1 MSSGWIPRR
10 LILFYL
16 VMRESRGVT
25 GGLIALLNTPIISKL
40 VLWSTSLLLVIT
52 VWRFCREID
61 GNLFAPTLNKLVLFT
76 KHPERSNYPTYE
88 SQEVTNPTHAW
99 R

>member
-10 LILFYL
+10 LILFSL

-61 GNLFAPTLNKLVLFT
+61 GNLFAPALNKLVLFT
-76 KHPERSNYPTYE
+76 KHPERSNYPTCE

>member
-10 LILFYL
+10 LILFSL
-16 VMRESRGVT
+16 VMYESRGVT
-25 GGLIALLNTPIISKL
+25 GGLIALLDTPIISKL

-61 GNLFAPTLNKLVLFT
+61 GNLFAPALNKLVLFT
-76 KHPERSNYPTYE
+76 KHPERSNYPTCE